1 MKKEIL
7 IIAGP
12 TGVGKTELSLDLA
25 KALDGEIISAD
36 SMQIYKGMDVGTAK
50 ILPDEM
56 QGVPHHL
63 LDIVS
68 PSEPFTVYDFL
79 VQSNQ
84 AMDEIIRRG
93 KLPIFAGGTGLYINT
108 LLYEM
113 DFNKAN
119 IDMAYR
125 EELWQFHHDFGTD
138 ALFAKLLEVDP
149 DTEIEKENTKR
160 VIRALEIYKER
171 GKVEKFA
178 QMPEREDI
186 SATLVIL
193 HRDRQELYENI
204 NRRVDKMME
213 QGLLDEVKAFYE
225 QGLDEQYQSMKAI
238 GYLQVIK
245 HFKDEYDYDEMV
257 EKIKQETRRY
267 AKRQITWFKRYKN
280 AHWFN
285 LSEMSKNEVQNE
297 IVALMRKSEAKF

>member
-1 MKKEIL
+1 M
-7 IIAGP
+7 IAGP

-36 SMQIYKGMDVGTAK
+36 SMQIYKGMDIGTAK

-79 VQSNQ
+79 VRSNQ

-119 IDMAYR
+119 IDSAYR
-125 EELWQFHHDFGTD
+125 EELWQYHRDFGTD

-193 HRDRQELYENI
+193 SRDRAELYENI

-213 QGLLDEVKAFYE
+213 QGLLDEVKSFYE

-245 HFKDEYDYDEMV
+245 HFKGEYGYDEMV